1 MARRHP
7 IAVWW
12 PLIVLLFCVGGLG
25 AAGMSNNPVW
35 LWIAGAATIA
45 AGLWALCQ
53 WLVWRVDL
61 WVVTNTRVID
71 ESGVLTVRM
80 MDSPLETINNV
91 GCEQTVFGRMFGF
104 GRVVLQTAAQHGET
118 TIEGLAQPEE
128 LRDAIIEMK
137 EQRRRSVG

>member
-7 IAVWW
+7 IAVAW
-12 PLIVLLFCVGGLG
+12 PLIVLLFCAGGLG
-25 AAGMSNNPVW
+25 AAMLSETPAW
-35 LWIAGAATIA
+35 RWIAGAATVA
-45 AGLWALCQ
+45 AAVWALVR

-80 MDSPLETINNV
+80 MDSPLETIHNV

-104 GRVVLQTAAQHGET
+104 GKVVIQTAAERGET

-137 EQRRRSVG
+137 EQRRRSTA

>member
-1 MARRHP
+1 MSMRRT
-7 IAVWW
+7 
-12 PLIVLLFCVGGLG
+12 LGCGLMML
-25 AAGMSNNPVW
+25 ATTASAW
-35 LWIAGAATIA
+35 AAGAATIA
-45 AGLWALCQ
+45 AGLWALCR

-91 GCEQTVFGRMFGF
+91 GCEQTLFGRMFGW
-104 GRVVLQTAAQHGET
+104 GKVVLQTAAEHGET
-118 TIEGLAQPEE
+118 TIDGLARPEE

-137 EQRRRSVG
+137 EERRRSAG